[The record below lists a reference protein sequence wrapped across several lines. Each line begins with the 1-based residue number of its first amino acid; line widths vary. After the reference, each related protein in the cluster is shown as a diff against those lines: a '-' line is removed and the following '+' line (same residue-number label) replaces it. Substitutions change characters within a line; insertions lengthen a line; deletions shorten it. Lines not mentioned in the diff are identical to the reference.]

1 MENKLNLAAQLTE
14 KVQKE
19 YDVYIES
26 LYRMVVDEVINNSYK
41 TVMMNELKILIE
53 KYSCELLEEW
63 QIELLLNIENLLE
76 TLFYNWIHFDSTEED
91 IYKEFVFGYWNREYL
106 RENN

>member
-1 MENKLNLAAQLTE
+1 MENKLNLVAQLTK
-14 KVQKE
+14 KVQRE

-41 TVMMNELKILIE
+41 TVMMNEFKTLIE
-53 KYSCELLEEW
+53 NYSSDLLKEW
-63 QIELLLNIENLLE
+63 QIELLLNTENLLE
-76 TLFYNWIHFDSTEED
+76 TLFYDWIHFDATEED
-91 IYKEFVFGYWNREYL
+91 IYKEFVFDYWNREYL